1 MTVSS
6 LLLVTCGFSLAWLMG
21 DSDET
26 FTKWQCYRT
35 GLGREA
41 EEGRFLGKINKF
53 INKSVVMGASAS
65 TAHQSRVMKLRFHP
79 VECPVAQRPFKARQG

>member
-35 GLGREA
+35 GLVRE
-41 EEGRFLGKINKF
+41 GGLGDFSGKIKKLNGHG
-53 INKSVVMGASAS
+53 VVVG
-65 TAHQSRVMKLRFHP
+65 RLELFP
-79 VECPVAQRPFKARQG
+79 C